1 MSKYKVIKPFYDVN
15 HHANYFV
22 DEIYPREGLK
32 ADIDRLE
39 ELSTN
44 KNGIGTSLIE
54 EIKVDEPEK
63 DKDIDVFKE
72 EDDEVLEDKE
82 EVEIKKGKKDSKKPK
97 EK

>member
-22 DEIYPREGLK
+22 DEAYPKEGLK

-44 KNGIGTSLIE
+44 KNGIGTALIE

-63 DKDIDVFKE
+63 DIDDFKE
-72 EDDEVLEDKE
+72 EDDEVQEDKE